1 MHRFFYLFVL
11 LLASTLAPAAPPVRT
26 IVTTDGEIDD
36 VDSFIRLLLYANEF
50 ELEGLVYSSS
60 MWHYKGDGKGTT
72 MTSEMEMT
80 REMYGERTDLR
91 WPGEQW
97 MQELIQAYGEVYPVL
112 STHADGFPTA
122 DHLLSLVKVGNIEFE
137 GEMEHDTE
145 GSDFIRDRLLDE
157 ADPRPIYLQV
167 WGGTNTIARALKSI
181 EETYADTPE
190 WPAIYERVS
199 DKAIIYTVMDQDAT
213 YRNYVASQWKDIRV
227 LYNYRQ
233 FAALAYSWQSTVPPA
248 LQPWLEGT
256 FMGEHII
263 NNHGPLTAGYYSYG
277 DGKKQAGDDEHIHG
291 DPTRLDSAQWG
302 SFKPYDFIS
311 EGDSPAFLHLVDVG
325 LDNLEHPGWG
335 GWGGRLVAT
344 DSTNR
349 RWEDGPAAR
358 DYNPFTATYE
368 SVYAQTRWLPE
379 LQRDFAARADWCV
392 MPYADANH
400 PPVVAMEGETRIS
413 VTPRQKLMLQA
424 RASDPDGDELHY
436 HWWQYGEVGTYPGEA
451 MVILNKEEARVTV
464 PGDIEPGQ
472 TIHLILEVTDG
483 GSPSLT
489 RYARVV
495 LTGAGK

>member
-1 MHRFFYLFVL
+1 MHRFLYLIL
-11 LLASTLAPAAPPVRT
+11 LLFGTATAPAAPPVRT
-26 IVTTDGEIDD
+26 VVTTDGEIDD
-36 VDSFIRLLLYANEF
+36 VDSFVRLLLYANEF

-72 MTSEMEMT
+72 MTSKMEMT

-97 MQELIQAYGEVYPVL
+97 MQALIGKYAEVYPVL
-112 STHADGFPTA
+112 STHADGYPTA
-122 DHLLSLVKVGNIEFE
+122 EHLLSLVKVGNIEFE

-145 GSDFIRDRLLDE
+145 GSDFIRDLLLDTT
-157 ADPRPIYLQV
+157 DVRPIYLQV

-181 EETYADTPE
+181 EDTYAASAE
-190 WPAIYERVS
+190 WPMIYERVVK
-199 DKAIIYTVMDQDAT
+199 KAIIYTVMDQDAT
-213 YRNYVASQWKDIRV
+213 YRDYVAVKWPDIPV

-233 FAALAYSWQSTVPPA
+233 FAALAYPWQQTVPKP
-248 LQPWLEGT
+248 LHHWLEGG
-256 FMGEHII
+256 FMGDHII
-263 NNHGPLTAGYYSYG
+263 KHHGPLTAAYYSYG
-277 DGKKQAGDDEHIHG
+277 DGQQQAGDEEHIHG

-302 SFKPYDFIS
+302 SFGQYDFIS

-325 LDNLEHPGWG
+325 LQNLDHPSWG

-344 DSTNR
+344 DSTLR
-349 RWEDGPAAR
+349 RWEDGPAAT
-358 DYNPFTATYE
+358 DYNPYQQSRE
-368 SVYAQTRWLPE
+368 SIYAQIRWLPA
-379 LQRDFAARADWCV
+379 LQRDFAARADWCILS
-392 MPYADANH
+392 YEEANH
-400 PPVVAMEGETRIS
+400 PPSVEIDGETRLTVS
-413 VTPRQKLMLQA
+413 PRQKITLRA
-424 RASDPDGDELHY
+424 RATDPDGDELFY
-436 HWWQYGEVGTYPGEA
+436 HWWQYGEVGTYPGDA
-451 MVILNKEEARVTV
+451 MLILNKEEARVTV